1 MRFAGRIFKDGQF
14 WLIEVPVLGIMTQG
28 RTRKEA
34 FKMIADAIENLVNK
48 PAFRIEVF
56 GGEGDHLEIGSS
68 DQGVLT
74 AFLLRRLRLKQS
86 LSLEEVA
93 RRLGAKSLNAC
104 ARYEQGKSVPTVSK
118 FYDLLSAVS
127 PRGFVLSEGQAVL
140 VRKV

>member
-28 RTRKEA
+28 RTKKEA
-34 FKMIADAIENLVNK
+34 FKMIADAIEALVDK
-48 PAFRIEVF
+48 PGFRIEVF
-56 GGEGDHLEIGSS
+56 GGEGNYFEIDSS

-74 AFLLRRLRLKQS
+74 AFLLRRQRLRQG
-86 LSLEEVA
+86 LSLQEVA
-93 RRLGAKSLNAC
+93 KLMGAKSPNSY

-118 FYDLLSAVS
+118 LHDLLSAVS
-127 PRGFVLSEGQAVL
+127 PLGFVLSEGQAAL